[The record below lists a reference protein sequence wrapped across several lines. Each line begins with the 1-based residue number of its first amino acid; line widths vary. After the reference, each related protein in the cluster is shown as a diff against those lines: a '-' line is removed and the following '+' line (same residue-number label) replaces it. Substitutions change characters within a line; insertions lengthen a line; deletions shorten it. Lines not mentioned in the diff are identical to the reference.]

1 MNEGSC
7 TCIATLTLTK
17 SVRKVTESHI
27 FPTISVCK
35 LSNRRDKVHL
45 TTKFVYH
52 TPALFTQKNIKFA
65 SGRGSWRRWRLRP
78 TAAPPWPTH
87 RREFSLRPR
96 SLAYLPC
103 SHIEIYT
110 CLRVAASNNAVA
122 FYLLVWQLRPVPG

>member
-52 TPALFTQKNIKFA
+52 TPALFTQKTSSSRVVEAVGGGGA
-65 SGRGSWRRWRLRP
+65 SGQPRRRRGRPIAVNFLCAHARWLICHVL
-78 TAAPPWPTH
+78 T
-87 RREFSLRPR
+87 
-96 SLAYLPC
+96 
-103 SHIEIYT
+103 
-110 CLRVAASNNAVA
+110 
-122 FYLLVWQLRPVPG
+122 